1 MKTKRLFYEEE
12 NGEFYWITET
22 DKTLKIEWVAK
33 FNCDSE
39 KTPLDQNV
47 DYKELK
53 VGKEKN
59 RRHCLSLNEPDTK
72 CVYPDQNGKP
82 FYLEIATMTH
92 ITSEIATC
100 VQWGVSSQ
108 YYQDLIPLLSSLD
121 KEKNQRIENI

>member
-1 MKTKRLFYEEE
+1 MKAKRLFYEKE

-22 DKTLKIEWVAK
+22 PKMLNIEWVAK

-72 CVYPDQNGKP
+72 CIYPNQNGQP
-82 FYLEIATMTH
+82 FYLTLATMAD
-92 ITSEIATC
+92 IDSEIKSCNHFGISAE
-100 VQWGVSSQ
+100 
-108 YYQDLIPLLSSLD
+108 YYTNLKQFV
-121 KEKNQRIENI
+121 N